1 MIDVYTNGN
10 ITKGL
15 KAQEIPQTEE
25 RIYLYNYGDSE
36 INMTDGWESD
46 GYVVPDELSTPGT
59 NKVIIPGINTGNSYE
74 AGAIQIESPGL
85 GHRECVLI
93 GTQVPIPTRA
103 KRFLVIEAYL
113 DLYSGNIEQAQN
125 DLDVVLATNKNFSQ
139 GNRRYYHLSF
149 DEQMLRFYI
158 DLTEIEWNQVYVVVG
173 GCIQFS
179 TWDSDINL
187 HIVRIYLTNEKSKAI
202 RPLYNRGADYSQYSF
217 GQDYGTLVGWQGHE
231 QALGETT
238 TYVPPVFDT
247 GYIEVASTSNDA
259 CRAETIRKVET
270 KKIRKLCAYVEVTE
284 LPTEGNPELRLE
296 WGSSL
301 TAMVSQNVEVSA
313 TGKMVIE
320 LTHTEMYV
328 GWNGT
333 EAYIGIETR
342 GGLEAKVYAVWTE
355 Q

>member
-1 MIDVYTNGN
+1 MYTNGN

-46 GYVVPDELSTPGT
+46 DYVVPDSTASPGT
-59 NKVIIPGINTGNSYE
+59 NKVIIPGINTGNSDE
-74 AGAIQIESPGL
+74 DGAIEIESPGL
-85 GHRECVLI
+85 GHTECVLI

-113 DLYSGNIEQAQN
+113 ELYSGTIEQARTN
-125 DLDVVLATNKNFSQ
+125 LDVVLATNKNFSQ

-149 DEQMLRFYI
+149 DEQMLRYYI
-158 DLTEIEWNQVYVVVG
+158 DLTAIEWNQVYVAVG
-173 GCIQFS
+173 GCIQYS
-179 TWDSDINL
+179 TWNSNVKL
-187 HIVRIYLTNEKSKAI
+187 QIVRMYLTNEKSAAI

-231 QALGETT
+231 QSLGEST

-259 CRAETIRKVET
+259 CRAETLRKVET

-284 LPTEGNPELRLE
+284 LPTEGNPKLSLT

-301 TAMVSQNVEVSA
+301 TAIVGKNVEVSA
-313 TGKMVIE
+313 TGKIMIE
-320 LTHTEMYV
+320 LTHTEMYGV
-328 GWNGT
+328 WNGT

-342 GGLEAKVYAVWTE
+342 GGLKAKVYAVWTE